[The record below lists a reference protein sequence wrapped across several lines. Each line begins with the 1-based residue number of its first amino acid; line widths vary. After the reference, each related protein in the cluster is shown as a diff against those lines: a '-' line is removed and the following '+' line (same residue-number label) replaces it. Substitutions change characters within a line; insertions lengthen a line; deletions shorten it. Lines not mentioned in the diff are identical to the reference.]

1 MGMTI
6 AEKILAAHVINEDGT
21 IGKDVVEPGEIINAK
36 VDFCFGNDITAPIAI
51 QEFNEVGAEDVF
63 DKQRVALIPDHFSPA
78 KDIKSANQINILR
91 QFARKLNL
99 PYFYEIGKVGIEH
112 TLLVEEG
119 LALPGDLIIGADSH
133 TCTLGALGAFATGVG
148 STDLAYAMIT
158 GEVWL
163 KVPESMKF
171 VYYGKMSK
179 WTTSKDLI
187 LYTIA
192 NIGVDGAIYRAMEF
206 TGEVIKQLSVES
218 RLTMSNMAIEAG
230 GKTGIIEPDEKT
242 IEYIKNQAKRDYK
255 IYTSDPDAKYV
266 EIREYDVSKIE
277 PQVAFPHLPSNC
289 KNVSEATNIK
299 IDQVFIGSCTNGK
312 IEDLRIVA
320 QILKGRKVHPDIRC
334 IITPATQV
342 VYYKALKE
350 GLIDIFMEAGAV
362 VTMSTCGPC
371 LGGHMGI
378 LGKGERAVSTT
389 NRNFVGRMGDPTSEV
404 YLASPAVAA
413 ASAVMGRI
421 AHPEEVVGSE
431 KIAISI

>member
-6 AEKILAAHVINEDGT
+6 SQKILADHAINDDGSV
-21 IGKDVVEPGEIINAK
+21 GRSYVEPGEIINAK

-51 QEFNEVGAEDVF
+51 QEFQEVGAQNVF
-63 DKQRVALIPDHFSPA
+63 DKERVALIPDHFSPA
-78 KDIKSANQINILR
+78 KDIKSADQINILR
-91 QFARKLNL
+91 KFARNLNL
-99 PYFYEIGKVGIEH
+99 PYFYEIGRVGIEH

-119 LALPGDLIIGADSH
+119 LALPGDLIVGADSH

-163 KVPESMKF
+163 KVPETMKF
-171 VYYGKMSK
+171 IYYGKMGK
-179 WTTSKDLI
+179 WTSSKDLI
-187 LYTIA
+187 LYTISD
-192 NIGVDGAIYRAMEF
+192 IGVDGALYRAMEF
-206 TGEVIKQLSVES
+206 SGETIKELSVES
-218 RLTMSNMAIEAG
+218 RLTMTNMAIEAG

-242 IEYIKNQAKRDYK
+242 INYIKNQAKRNYK
-255 IYTSDPDAKYV
+255 IYSSDPDAEYA

-320 QILKGRKVHPDIRC
+320 EILRGRKVNPNIRC

-404 YLASPAVAA
+404 YLTSPAVAA

-431 KIAISI
+431 KTIISV

>member
-1 MGMTI
+1 MTV
-6 AEKILAAHVINEDGT
+6 AEKILAAHVVNDDGSV
-21 IGKDVVEPGEIINAK
+21 GRDFVEPGEIINAK
-36 VDFCFGNDITAPIAI
+36 IDFCFGNDITAPIAI
-51 QEFNEVGAEDVF
+51 QEFEEVGAETVF
-63 DKQRVALIPDHFSPA
+63 DKERVALIPDHFSPA

-91 QFARKLNL
+91 QFARKHKL
-99 PYFYEIGKVGIEH
+99 PYFYEIGRVGIEH

-163 KVPESMKF
+163 KVPETIKF

-179 WTTSKDLI
+179 WVSSKDLI

-192 NIGVDGAIYRAMEF
+192 DIGVDGALYKAMEF
-206 TGEVIKQLSVES
+206 SGEVIRGLSLES
-218 RLTMSNMAIEAG
+218 RLTMTNMAIEAG
-230 GKTGIIEPDEKT
+230 GKAGIVEPDEKT
-242 IEYIKNQAKRDYK
+242 LEYIKKVAKRPYK
-255 IYTSDPDAKYV
+255 VYTSDKDAKYS

-289 KNVSEATNIK
+289 KNVSEATNVK
-299 IDQVFIGSCTNGK
+299 VDQVFIGSCTNGK
-312 IEDLRIVA
+312 IEDLRIA
-320 QILKGRKVHPDIRC
+320 AEILKGRKVHPEIRC

-350 GLIDIFMEAGAV
+350 GLIDIFIQAGAAV
-362 VTMSTCGPC
+362 SMATCGPC

-378 LGKGERAVSTT
+378 LGKGEKAASTT

-404 YLASPAVAA
+404 YLVSPAVAA
-413 ASAVMGRI
+413 ATAVMGRI
-421 AHPEEVVGSE
+421 AHPDEVI
-431 KIAISI
+431 KK